1 VNTSRKWYQNDP
13 FILCSQANQVFYL
26 PDTDL
31 GGHWRVVQKLGHR
44 NIYDIPEVVQSGDK
58 EIEEAIPNEAYQET
72 ESFQLFVDFGDYDL
86 IPLHRNDV
94 EPETVNASTE
104 VEEMVEEDD
113 FIDDESDEEEATT
126 DEEEVTT
133 DEEES
138 LFISTDDD

>member
-1 VNTSRKWYQNDP
+1 
-13 FILCSQANQVFYL
+13 VFYL

-31 GGHWRVVQKLGHR
+31 GGQWRVVQKLGHR

-138 LFISTDDD
+138 LFNSVDDD